1 MRISHFA
8 VRRPIL
14 TIMVS
19 FIVIILGSISL
30 SRLSIDLM
38 PDVSPPTLTISAS
51 YENASPEE
59 VEKLIT
65 RPIEEAM
72 SALTGLEEVSSRSS
86 EGSTRVRLTFVWGTD
101 LEAAA
106 NDIRDRLDRVRL
118 PDDAPSPNLRKY
130 DMANFPI
137 LILGATGISDSLRM
151 QRIIDEQVQH
161 RIERLPGVASLD
173 IWGGLERE
181 IQVNLDAA
189 KIKALDLPIDQILRK
204 IKEENVTVPAGSLDA
219 GNYEIMIR
227 TQGEYISLREL
238 EEMIVA
244 LRKGAPVRLRDIADV
259 RDSHHK
265 ISRIVRINGEPGI
278 RMSVSKRAGTNTV
291 KVAEGV
297 LHEVELINR
306 DIPYIRIAP
315 IIDTSDFIK
324 RSISNI
330 LTALLFG
337 GVLAILV
344 LLFFL
349 RSISSTA
356 IIATAIPVSII
367 ATFGLMLFGGL
378 TLNIMT
384 IGGLALG
391 IGMLVDNAI
400 VVLENI
406 YRLRE
411 SGLPPERAA
420 IEGSDEVSAAII
432 ASTLTTLAVFMPL
445 IFVQGMSGIMFVQLS
460 YVVSFALAC
469 SLVVALTLVPT
480 LSARVKN
487 SKKAETGSG
496 PGKTHGSIYRFLG
509 KIFSHMEDNYR
520 QALIF
525 SLKHRWL
532 IIVMGVLLFS
542 GSLLLVPFIGYEFM
556 PQADEGEIRISVE
569 METGT
574 RMDVTDQ
581 TLRKVEAIVKPLVPE
596 AESMESYVGGYRS
609 RNNGTI
615 RMRLKKESERTRS
628 SDEIAMDLE
637 RRLQNIPGTS
647 IRIRTSQ
654 GLFLFRMLTQDT
666 ERMEIEIRGHDLET
680 ADALARKVL
689 ERLETVDGIT
699 DTRTRSRSGNPEEH
713 IIINRERAADLKL
726 SVSTI
731 ADTIKTIVSGTRA
744 GFYREGGNEYDIL
757 VQLEET
763 KDADLKD
770 ILDLTVTNAAGQ
782 PVILRSVV
790 SVQSRKGPLNITRID
805 QERVITVRANISGRD
820 LGSVVADVRKSIQG
834 IPVPTGFSIVFGG
847 EYEQQQEAYRELLL
861 NFILAIVLVYMVMAS
876 LYESLRDPF
885 VVMFSVPLAAIGVIL
900 MLFLTETTF
909 NVQTFIGCIMLGG
922 IVVNNAIL
930 LVDHTNLLIRR
941 DSMPRREAIIE
952 AGRRRLRPILMT
964 ATTTVLALIPLALGY
979 GEGGEAQAPLA
990 RAVIGGL
997 FSSTIITLVFVPTI
1011 YSFFREKDRAGVE
1024 TASPAA

>member
-1 MRISHFA
+1 MKISRFA

-38 PDVSPPTLTISAS
+38 PDISPPTLSISAI

-86 EGSTRVRLTFVWGTD
+86 EGSARIRMTFVWGTD
-101 LEAAA
+101 MEASA
-106 NDIRDRLDRVRL
+106 NEIRDRLDRVHL
-118 PDDAPSPNLRKY
+118 PDDASSPQLRKF

-189 KIKALDLPIDQILRK
+189 KIKALDLPIDLILRR
-204 IKEENVTVPAGSLDA
+204 IREENVAVPAGSMDA

-227 TQGEYISLREL
+227 TQGEYTSLHEL
-238 EEMIVA
+238 EEMIVS
-244 LRKGAPVRLRDIADV
+244 LRKGAPVRLKDIAEV
-259 RDSHHK
+259 KDSHHK

-278 RMSVSKRAGTNTV
+278 RMAISKRSGTNTV
-291 KVAEGV
+291 KVAERV
-297 LHEVELINR
+297 LHEVGLINR
-306 DIPYIRIAP
+306 DIPYIKISP

-324 RSISNI
+324 RSISNV

-356 IIATAIPVSII
+356 IIATAIPISII
-367 ATFGLMLFGGL
+367 ATFGLMFFNGL

-411 SGLPPERAA
+411 SGLSPEQAA

-445 IFVQGMSGIMFVQLS
+445 IFVRGMSGIMFVQLS

-480 LSARVKN
+480 LSSRVKN
-487 SKKAETGSG
+487 SKNGEPDSV
-496 PGKTHGSIYRFLG
+496 PGKTHGGIYRFLG
-509 KIFSHMEDNYR
+509 KIFVHMEDNYR
-520 QALIF
+520 QTLIF
-525 SLKHRWL
+525 SLKHRWIIIISGIL
-532 IIVMGVLLFS
+532 IFS
-542 GSLLLVPFIGYEFM
+542 GSLLLIPYIGYEFM
-556 PQADEGEIRISVE
+556 PQADEGEISISVE

-581 TLRKVEAIVKPLVPE
+581 ALRKVEALVKSLVPE
-596 AESMESYVGGYRS
+596 IKSMSSYVGGFRS
-609 RNNGTI
+609 GNSGTI

-628 SDEIAMDLE
+628 SDAIAKDLGK
-637 RRLQNIPGTS
+637 RLQNIPGTS

-654 GLFLFRMLTQDT
+654 GLFLMRMLTQETD
-666 ERMEIEIRGHDLET
+666 RMEIEIRGHDLET
-680 ADALARKVL
+680 ADALARKVQD
-689 ERLETVDGIT
+689 RLETVDGIT
-699 DTRTRSRSGNPEEH
+699 DTQTRSRSGNPEEH
-713 IIINRERAADLKL
+713 IIINRERAADMKL

-731 ADTIKTIVSGTRA
+731 ADMIKTIVSGTRA
-744 GFYREGGNEYDIL
+744 GFYREGGDEYDIL

-763 KDADLKD
+763 RNADLRD
-770 ILDLTVTNAAGQ
+770 ILDLTVTNADGQ
-782 PVILRSVV
+782 PVVLRSVV
-790 SVQSRKGPLNITRID
+790 NVESRKGPLNISRID
-805 QERVITVRANISGRD
+805 QERVITVRANVSGRD
-820 LGSVVADVRKSIQG
+820 MGSVVSDVRNAVQD

-900 MLFLTETTF
+900 MLFLSDTTF

-941 DSMPRREAIIE
+941 DDMPRREAIIE

-997 FSSTIITLVFVPTI
+997 FSSTVITLVFVPTI
-1011 YSFFREKDRAGVE
+1011 YSFFRIKN
-1024 TASPAA
+1024 PAKKEMA